1 MANKVLRIPKN
12 DLPPVESDNVYSVR
26 FRVVSEDKNRTS
38 HWSPVF
44 VIESTTPVAVNG
56 EVVVS
61 GPIVIANPGGEATRG
76 SFVQAFDEFYGS
88 YFTEVHLKAIR
99 FYQYFANPKVFEK
112 YFASATKGGAS
123 SKGRKAALSWIMNA
137 PGGNNGNL

>member
-44 VIESTTPVAVNG
+44 VIESTTPVAVSG

-61 GPIVIANPGGEATRG
+61 GPIVIAAWEDEEDRPQYDI
-76 SFVQAFDEFYGS
+76 FVKFDSDPYIYHGTTPIHTYTFLNE
-88 YFTEVHLKAIR
+88 
-99 FYQYFANPKVFEK
+99 
-112 YFASATKGGAS
+112 AS
-123 SKGRKAALSWIMNA
+123 STVRVKVQIVGSAKTSNA
-137 PGGNNGNL
+137 TLTIWESAITSV

>member
-1 MANKVLRIPKN
+1 VANKILRIPKN

-44 VIESTTPVAVNG
+44 VIESTTPVAVSG

-61 GPIVIANPGGEATRG
+61 GPIVIAAWEDEEDRPQYDV
-76 SFVQAFDEFYGS
+76 FVKFDSDPYIYHGTTPIHTYTFLNE
-88 YFTEVHLKAIR
+88 
-99 FYQYFANPKVFEK
+99 
-112 YFASATKGGAS
+112 AS
-123 SKGRKAALSWIMNA
+123 STVRVKVQIVGSAKTSNA
-137 PGGNNGNL
+137 TLTIWESAITSV

>member
-1 MANKVLRIPKN
+1 MANKILRIPKN

-44 VIESTTPVAVNG
+44 VIESTTPVAVSG

-61 GPIVIANPGGEATRG
+61 GPIVIAAWEDEEDRPQYDV
-76 SFVQAFDEFYGS
+76 FVKFDSDPYIYHGTTPIHTYTFLNE
-88 YFTEVHLKAIR
+88 
-99 FYQYFANPKVFEK
+99 
-112 YFASATKGGAS
+112 AS
-123 SKGRKAALSWIMNA
+123 STVRVKVQIVGSAKTSNA
-137 PGGNNGNL
+137 TLTIWESAITSV

>member
-61 GPIVIANPGGEATRG
+61 GPIVIAAWEDEEDRPQYDV
-76 SFVQAFDEFYGS
+76 FVKFDSDPYIYHGTTPIHTYTFLNE
-88 YFTEVHLKAIR
+88 
-99 FYQYFANPKVFEK
+99 
-112 YFASATKGGAS
+112 AS
-123 SKGRKAALSWIMNA
+123 STVRVKIQIVGSAKTSNA
-137 PGGNNGNL
+137 TLTIWESAITSV

>member
-44 VIESTTPVAVNG
+44 VIESTTPVPVSG

-61 GPIVIANPGGEATRG
+61 GPIVIAAWEDEEDRPQYDV
-76 SFVQAFDEFYGS
+76 FVKFDSDPYIYHGTTPIHTYTFLNE
-88 YFTEVHLKAIR
+88 
-99 FYQYFANPKVFEK
+99 
-112 YFASATKGGAS
+112 AS
-123 SKGRKAALSWIMNA
+123 STVRVKVQIVGSAKTSNA
-137 PGGNNGNL
+137 TLTIWESAITSV